1 MLWNILES
9 ARICRETSGATGD
22 EYMYHISDDKRSR
35 QSAELIYKGL
45 LECVAKKPFDLITIS
60 NLQKASGVARTT
72 FYRSFDNIA
81 DVPYWKCD
89 TCFHEVLVENV
100 SGVIANEIEFAKKY
114 FIYWTE
120 HSDILD
126 LLIKINRQDIIYDCH
141 MKNADILQKR
151 FGALPDLP
159 VLHGD
164 YFMAIRTGFTISVL
178 TAWIKGGRKE
188 SSDELVQ
195 IIQEQIGLIS
205 NLKSCQYLDI

>member
-1 MLWNILES
+1 MPEYFEM
-9 ARICRETSGATGD
+9 CRDSERYALIRTETLGAHGD
-22 EYMYHISDDKRSR
+22 EYMYHISRDKRSR

-45 LECVAKKPFDLITIS
+45 LECVAQKSFDLITIS
-60 NLQKASGVARTT
+60 DLQKSSGVARTT
-72 FYRSFDNIA
+72 FYRNFDNIA

-100 SGVIANEIEFAKKY
+100 SGMFANEMELAKKY
-114 FIYWTE
+114 FIYWTK

-141 MKNADILQKR
+141 MKNADLLQKR
-151 FGALPDLP
+151 FGALPYLP
-159 VLHGD
+159 VAHGD

-188 SSDELVQ
+188 SPDELVE
-195 IIQEQIGLIS
+195 IIQEQIRIIAREGV
-205 NLKSCQYLDI
+205 

>member
-1 MLWNILES
+1 MTEIR
-9 ARICRETSGATGD
+9 AVIFICKKLFRDQDCDREKS
-22 EYMYHISDDKRSR
+22 EKRSGR

-60 NLQKASGVARTT
+60 DLQKASGVARTT

-81 DVPYWKCD
+81 DIPYWRCD

-100 SGVIANEIEFAKKY
+100 SEMFADEMEFAKKY
-114 FIYWTE
+114 FIYWTK

-141 MKNADILQKR
+141 MKNAEILQKR
-151 FGALPDLP
+151 FGALKDLP
-159 VLHGD
+159 ASHGN

-188 SSDELVQ
+188 SPDELVE
-195 IIQEQIGLIS
+195 IIQEQIRIIAREGV
-205 NLKSCQYLDI
+205 